1 MPVARKVMLSA
12 DATEF
17 AILRKENA
25 SLQHEVL
32 RMGRIIEIIS
42 KVLKAV
48 LPQKLRK
55 VVEKAFNVEWS
66 KVAGQNGSVEST

>member
-1 MPVARKVMLSA
+1 
-12 DATEF
+12 
-17 AILRKENA
+17 
-25 SLQHEVL
+25 
-32 RMGRIIEIIS
+32 MGRIIEIIS